1 MDAQADRLKTAL
13 EAKAKSLGVPL
24 YVLNEGSVM
33 GLYFTTTKPR
43 PGSELPNPDLVDR
56 FHLACLNNGV
66 QMGPGG
72 MVSMATAITDKALE
86 EAREGHER
94 GAGRDR
100 ALGARPSR
108 KAFLYL
114 RRIRAS
120 GRNDSI
126 PLFRH
131 PGESRG
137 PGASGKHPP
146 CGPWIPAFAGM
157 TA

>member
-1 MDAQADRLKTAL
+1 MAL

-56 FHLACLNNGV
+56 FHLACLNHGV

-86 EAREGHER
+86 EAREGMS
-94 GAGRDR
+94 A
-100 ALGARPSR
+100 ALEEIAP
-108 KAFLYL
+108 
-114 RRIRAS
+114 
-120 GRNDSI
+120 
-126 PLFRH
+126 
-131 PGESRG
+131 
-137 PGASGKHPP
+137 
-146 CGPWIPAFAGM
+146 
-157 TA
+157 